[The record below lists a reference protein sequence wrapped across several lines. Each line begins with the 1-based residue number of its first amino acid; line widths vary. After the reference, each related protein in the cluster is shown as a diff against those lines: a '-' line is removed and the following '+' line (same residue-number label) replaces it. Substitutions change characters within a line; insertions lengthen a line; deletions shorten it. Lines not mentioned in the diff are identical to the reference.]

1 MPDLTLNKQMY
12 SCQDNETVLD
22 TLLKNNIDVPYSCR
36 QGNCHSCLMKS
47 VESMPPVNAQSG
59 LKDTQRLQKMFL
71 ACRCIP
77 EADMQVALIDDH
89 ELFIPAQVESITPLN
104 RETVHL
110 ILRCH
115 ENIDYF
121 AGQFVNLKREDGLI
135 RSYSLANPTSKGNL
149 LEFHIRQL
157 EGGQFSQ
164 WACNQLQVGDELMV
178 QGGLGDCFYIPE
190 QLEQNLL
197 LIGTGTGLAPLLGI
211 LLEAL
216 EKGHSGDI
224 HLFHGSRTA
233 EDLYSVTQMH
243 ELAQHYPNLHYTPCL
258 SGETIPSGYSAGRA
272 HQVAATTL
280 PELKGW
286 RVYLCGHPEM
296 VNEAK
301 RNTFLAGA
309 SMQQIYADPFVV
321 NHAV

>member
-1 MPDLTLNKQMY
+1 MPKLTLNDQIY
-12 SCQDNETVLD
+12 HCSDTETVLD
-22 TLLKNNIDVPYSCR
+22 TLLNNNIEVPYSCK
-36 QGNCHSCLMKS
+36 QGSCHSCLMKS
-47 VESMPPVNAQSG
+47 VNGMPPADAQSG

-89 ELFIPAQVESITPLN
+89 ELFTPASVESIIHLN
-104 RETVHL
+104 NETVRL
-110 ILRCH
+110 VLKCH
-115 ENIDYF
+115 ESIDYF
-121 AGQFVNLKREDGLI
+121 AGQFVNLKRDDGLV
-135 RSYSLANPTSKGNL
+135 RSYSLANPTSQGNL

-157 EGGQFSQ
+157 EGGKFSQ
-164 WACNQLQVGDELMV
+164 WACNELKVGDELLV

-211 LLEAL
+211 TLEAL

-224 HLFHGSRTA
+224 YLFHGSR
-233 EDLYSVTQMH
+233 EVDDLYSVADMH
-243 ELAQHYPNLHYTPCL
+243 TLAQRYPNLHYTPCL
-258 SGETIPSGYSAGRA
+258 SGATVPSGYGAGRA
-272 HQVAATTL
+272 HQVAVDAL
-280 PELKGW
+280 PDLKGW

-301 RNTFLAGA
+301 RNAFLAGA

-321 NHAV
+321 NHAA